1 MATSLTS
8 AAAAFAA
15 VDQHYLL
22 QARQMQAL
30 SFAVHI
36 PLVCFGIAFPAI
48 VLFCEWLHLRSGDPL
63 YRTLARRWTR
73 IMAALFAVGV
83 ITGTILSFEMGLL
96 WPNFTAKFGSVF
108 GLGFAIEG
116 FSFFTEAIFIGI
128 YVYGWDRLSP
138 RAHFLSGIPI
148 AIAGVTG
155 SLTVISVNAWM
166 NHPGGFHVVGG
177 RVVDVHPLTALFAN
191 SFLWPELLHMYI
203 AGYIVAGFLLAGA
216 YAVGRLRGR
225 WGRYERTAL
234 AIPLTIAALASPV
247 QVLVGDWVGRDVAQ
261 AQPVKLAALEGL
273 AHTTKGAPEHLLGWY
288 EGERVK
294 YGIEIPNLL
303 SLLAYHNP
311 NATVAG
317 LDTVPKDRQ
326 PPINVVRIS
335 FQAMVGVGTFL
346 ALLGVWLLAVRVR
359 RRRLPESR
367 WFYRAVAIAGPAS
380 VLALIAGWVTT
391 EVGRQPWVVYKVMLT
406 SQAVTGA
413 HGIVVGYATLA
424 AVYLGVACG
433 VFWVLRRLARTPLRE
448 RGRSLAGPTAPGT

>member
-1 MATSLTS
+1 MMAVHQ
-8 AAAAFAA
+8 A
-15 VDQHYLL
+15 YLL

-48 VLFCEWLHLRSGDPL
+48 VLFCEWLHLRTGDPL

-73 IMAALFAVGV
+73 MMAALFAVGV

-177 RVVDVHPLTALFAN
+177 HVVDVHPLTALFAN

-203 AGYIVAGFLLAGA
+203 AAYIVTGFLLAGA
-216 YAVGRLRGR
+216 YAIGRLRGR

-247 QVLVGDWVGRDVAQ
+247 QVLVGDWVGRDVAK

-288 EGERVK
+288 EHERVK
-294 YGIEIPNLL
+294 YGIEIPKLL

-335 FQAMVGVGTFL
+335 FQAMVGVGTLL
-346 ALLGVWLLAVRVR
+346 ALLGIWLLAVRIR
-359 RRRLPESR
+359 RRRLPESP
-367 WFYRAVAIAGPAS
+367 WFYRAVALAGPAS

-424 AVYLGVACG
+424 LVYLGVACG

-448 RGRSLAGPTAPGT
+448 RGRSLFGPTTPVT